1 MGRVLVV
8 DDEPE
13 ACKALKEF
21 LILKDYEVR
30 TAFDGDTA
38 LREIDAFKP
47 HIVLLDMNMPGMD
60 GVEVLKEIR
69 KKNTSIGVIMVT
81 VVSDHERA
89 KSTLELGAFDYI
101 TKPVDLN
108 YLETV
113 VLVKAIDLQC

>member
-21 LILKDYEVR
+21 LSLKGYEVQ
-30 TAFDGDTA
+30 TA
-38 LREIDAFKP
+38 LDGATALEEVNVFKP

-69 KKNTSIGVIMVT
+69 KKDTSIGVIMVT

-89 KSTLELGAFDYI
+89 KSTLELGGI
-101 TKPVDLN
+101 
-108 YLETV
+108 
-113 VLVKAIDLQC
+113 